1 MTKNDRLDMYP
12 LYRYAASKFEKNY
25 RMERLLDLWLLV
37 SQVFVVDG
45 QLFFTLWITW
55 IAG

>member
-1 MTKNDRLDMYP
+1 MYP